1 MSNRLFYFLLLPLVA
16 IAVPSVHNCRCL
28 PNQSCWPSDHEWAA
42 LNNTL
47 QGNLVAVRPVAAVCH
62 EGDFDATA
70 CSAVQAQWANS
81 TWRASEPGAV
91 QWENW
96 EAWPERD
103 QSCYDTTPQNEECG
117 QGRISLYSAI
127 VQTTNQIQRAV
138 QFASRHNL
146 RLAIKNSGHDFLG
159 RSTAP
164 ESLQILTFNMK
175 DIQMVDNFVP
185 KGAPK
190 NKGEGQAVTMAAG
203 VNLPE
208 LYAFVAQHNRT
219 AIGGSAH
226 TVGAAGGYIQGG
238 GHSPFGAW
246 KGMASDNALEFEV
259 VTASGDL
266 VTAND
271 FQNSDL
277 FWALRGGGGGTFGVV
292 TSVTVR
298 TFPEVPVVAS
308 NLNIS
313 TAIGDP
319 NFWEAFSQYHAAL
332 PALNGAG
339 GSGYYFT
346 LPNYPVSADMSLSAM
361 MILLL
366 FPEHSN
372 ASEIDQLYAPLR
384 SKLEQIP
391 GVMTQYETEVFP
403 SIYST
408 ISTLLLGGSQSDST
422 GGISMLGSRLYSREL
437 LESADGP
444 DRLTDAWRSIKMGP
458 YDQITSHVVAGGAAA
473 SNGDKIDSALNPAWR
488 KTITHMLF
496 SRSWSVNAT
505 LAQQTAVIK
514 NMTDVEIPILRSV
527 EGEDNMGAYLNEAN
541 AYEPGFQ
548 ASFWGEH
555 YPRLYY
561 LKQKWDP
568 AGLFIS
574 RKGVGS
580 EDWDDAGLCRTGG
593 KRTH

>member
-1 MSNRLFYFLLLPLVA
+1 MSILLYLLLLPLL
-16 IAVPSVHNCRCL
+16 ILAVSSTPHCRCL
-28 PNQSCWPSDHEWAA
+28 SYQSCWPSDNEWAA
-42 LNNTL
+42 LNDTI

-62 EGDFDATA
+62 KGDFDAKA
-70 CSAVQAQWANS
+70 CSIVQKEWANS

-96 EAWPERD
+96 EAWPERH
-103 QSCYDTTPQNEECG
+103 QSCYETTPRDTECG
-117 QGRISLYSAI
+117 QGRISLYSAKVQTAHQI
-127 VQTTNQIQRAV
+127 VQAV

-175 DIQMVDNFVP
+175 DIQLVNNFIP
-185 KGAPK
+185 KGAK
-190 NKGEGQAVTMAAG
+190 NKGEGPAVTMAAG

-208 LYAFVAQHNRT
+208 LYAAVAQHNRSV
-219 AIGGSAH
+219 IGGSSH

-238 GHSPFGAW
+238 GHSPFGTW

-259 VTASGDL
+259 VTANGSI

-271 FQNSDL
+271 YQNQDL

-298 TFPEVPVVAS
+298 TFPEVPVVATY
-308 NLNIS
+308 LNVS
-313 TAIGDP
+313 TTLGNP
-319 NFWEAFSQYHAAL
+319 HFWDGFREFHAAL
-332 PALNGAG
+332 PALNDAGA
-339 GSGYYFT
+339 SGYYFT
-346 LPNYPVSADMSLSAM
+346 LPNYPVDANTSLSAM
-361 MILLL
+361 MVLLM
-366 FPEHSN
+366 FPAHSN
-372 ASEIDQLYAPLR
+372 VSQIDQLYAPLR
-384 SKLEQIP
+384 SKLRELP
-391 GVMTQYETEVFP
+391 GVIMQYESTVLP
-403 SIYST
+403 SIYSS
-408 ISTLLLGGSQSDST
+408 IETLLLGGSNSDST
-422 GGISMLGSRLYSREL
+422 GSISVLASRLYSRDL
-437 LESADGP
+437 LKSADGP
-444 DRLTDAWRSIKMGP
+444 DRLTNAWRSIRTGP
-458 YDQITSHVVAGGAAA
+458 YDQIIGHVVAGGAVA

-488 KTITHMLF
+488 KTIAHMLF

-505 LAQQTAVIK
+505 LAQQTAIIK

-527 EGEDNMGAYLNEAN
+527 EGADHMGAYVNEAN

-548 ASFWGEH
+548 VSFWGSH
-555 YPRLYY
+555 YPRLYS

-574 RKGVGS
+574 RRGVGS
-580 EDWDDAGLCRTGG
+580 EDWDDAGLCWIG
-593 KRTH
+593 KKTAH